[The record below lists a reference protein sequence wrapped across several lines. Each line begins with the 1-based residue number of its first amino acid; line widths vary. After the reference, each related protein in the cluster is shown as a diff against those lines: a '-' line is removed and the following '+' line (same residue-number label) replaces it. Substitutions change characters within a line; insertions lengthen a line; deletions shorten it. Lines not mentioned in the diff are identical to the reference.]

1 MINMKKER
9 TPEEVAVED
18 TITIDNAIMTTETEI
33 IQIETETT
41 IEKIMKEIMKI
52 GRQESIK
59 TETMEIDSTKRGIII
74 RTTNLETETIIVN
87 LDSKMEERK
96 SITPK
101 INPERISL

>member
-1 MINMKKER
+1 MISMKKER
-9 TPEEVAVED
+9 TTEEAVVED
-18 TITIDNAIMTTETEI
+18 TITTDNAIMTIGTETI
-33 IQIETETT
+33 KIETETT
-41 IEKIMKEIMKI
+41 IEKILKEIIKI

-74 RTTNLETETIIVN
+74 RIINLETETIIVN

-101 INPERISL
+101 INPERTSL

>member
-1 MINMKKER
+1 MKKER

-52 GRQESIK
+52 ERQESIK
-59 TETMEIDSTKRGIII
+59 TETMEIDSTKRGII

>member
-52 GRQESIK
+52 ERQESIK
-59 TETMEIDSTKRGIII
+59 TETMEIDSTKRGII

>member
-1 MINMKKER
+1 MKKEK
-9 TPEEVAVED
+9 TTEEVVEAD
-18 TITIDNAIMTTETEI
+18 ITIENAIMTTVTETI
-33 IQIETETT
+33 KIETETT

-59 TETMEIDSTKRGIII
+59 TETMEIDSTKRGII